1 MERVPAKGRRPEVRH
16 ASSYAGE
23 YQCAR
28 RRDAELTVIRRPA
41 ESGGGSEQI
50 QEQARTIRHLEKQVK
65 EQRRVITALDA
76 RIDERVKE
84 HLLPLYEAVE
94 GLSSMMHA

>member
-1 MERVPAKGRRPEVRH
+1 M
-16 ASSYAGE
+16 
-23 YQCAR
+23 
-28 RRDAELTVIRRPA
+28 
-41 ESGGGSEQI
+41 